1 MDDKIKLNEEWIK
14 ILNQKEK
21 SPKRVAK
28 FGEFKNTHLQQARSE
43 INPDTLRNKK
53 KPNRFVIDNE
63 YVKNH
68 YMAKFPPLCTLVLS
82 ALLVHCNTERQ
93 DAFPSILTI
102 KEHTGCTNIRSVIS
116 ALRILE
122 AYGIVS
128 IRRSKRGIKA
138 VNVYFFR
145 SARLWRPLS
154 KDMKKIKLTDPL
166 PQWQNPVHSTGRKE
180 NYRTSTTAN
189 LTNLK
194 DNYNNKIQNIGDI
207 LRERFKMPEDPSKVA
222 IPEPS
227 SNTVGNAEKAEDMKV
242 EVPDKTGEIQAYRTG
257 TNANSIDT
265 RKYGKLTGTDTPETY
280 TPYVDNTTQKQR
292 EDDNFKSAYE

>member
-1 MDDKIKLNEEWIK
+1 
-14 ILNQKEK
+14 
-21 SPKRVAK
+21 
-28 FGEFKNTHLQQARSE
+28 
-43 INPDTLRNKK
+43 
-53 KPNRFVIDNE
+53 
-63 YVKNH
+63 
-68 YMAKFPPLCTLVLS
+68 MAKFPPLCTLVLS

-93 DAFPSILTI
+93 DAFPSIMTI
-102 KEHTGCTNIRSVIS
+102 KEHAGCTNIRSVIS

-128 IRRSKRGIKA
+128 IRRSKRGIKS

-145 SARLWRPLS
+145 SARLWRPIS

-166 PQWQNPVHSTGRKE
+166 PQWQNPVHSNGRKE
-180 NYRTSTTAN
+180 SYRTGPTAN

-194 DNYNNKIQNIGDI
+194 DNYNNEIQNIGDI
-207 LRERFKMPEDPSKVA
+207 LRKRYGMPEDQSKVA

-227 SNTVGNAEKAEDMKV
+227 SNTVDNAKKAEDTKV

-265 RKYGKLTGTDTPETY
+265 RKYGKLTGTDTPETC

-292 EDDNFKSAYE
+292 EDDNLKSAYE